1 VYVGAA
7 AGSTRPLRVSVSGSA
22 PSAAAAA
29 VPFHGVLD
37 VFHYNVGAQPDSLFN
52 LTAMCGAA
60 AGGSGS
66 GATAGN
72 GPTPIPGT
80 GSSSSGGADTNTA
93 VTVLMVLIIIAVV
106 GAVGWFLYTRWHNH
120 SAREAHQRKAAIQA
134 LRQGD
139 KQSDAQDV
147 ELAFDGSS
155 QSRSQRHA
163 ADL

>member
-1 VYVGAA
+1 MYVGAA

-22 PSAAAAA
+22 PSAGAAA

-60 AGGSGS
+60 SGN
-66 GATAGN
+66 GNNN

-139 KQSDAQDV
+139 EQSDAQDV

>member
-1 VYVGAA
+1 MYVGAA
-7 AGSTRPLRVSVSGSA
+7 AGSTRPLRVSVYGST
-22 PSAAAAA
+22 PSASDSGVA

-60 AGGSGS
+60 GGNGN
-66 GATAGN
+66 GN
-72 GPTPIPGT
+72 GPTPGT

-93 VTVLMVLIIIAVV
+93 VTVLMVLIIIGVV
-106 GAVGWFLYTRWHNH
+106 GAVGWFLYTRWHNR

-139 KQSDAQDV
+139 EQSDAQDV

-163 ADL
+163 ADF